1 VLDSGKWRAYR
12 LGQRRGIAER
22 KHFGFIEFPAPE
34 SRIRLNHRE
43 AASMAANISRRGL
56 LRIAGETTAAL
67 GVTAMAGEL
76 SATSAMAQSGPN
88 NDKSKGQKPAPTVSV
103 GSGVQLFHREDWL
116 GEPWVTPEPILLI
129 HGVGE
134 SGLAWFG
141 WVPRMSRE
149 FRVLRPDTPG
159 FGQST
164 APRDYDWTLAN
175 LAKAFAGFLDAMEID
190 SAHIVGAKLGGAMAM
205 QFAADYPRRTRTL
218 VLAGAPVSTPVFNN
232 TTAEV
237 LDKKWVTDTQHDR
250 LGSAATK
257 DEMDYWNKM
266 MSVLSPETQTGIN
279 KVTAALSM
287 DSVLPRIMAP
297 TLVITTD
304 RSSLQSVETVI
315 RYQRKIPNS
324 RLLVLTSDAYHVAVA
339 KADECVTNALSFIK
353 QSSPQRA

>member
-1 VLDSGKWRAYR
+1 
-12 LGQRRGIAER
+12 
-22 KHFGFIEFPAPE
+22 
-34 SRIRLNHRE
+34 
-43 AASMAANISRRGL
+43 MATKISRRGL
-56 LRIAGETTAAL
+56 LRIAGETTAAI
-67 GVTAMAGEL
+67 GISTMAGEL
-76 SATSAMAQSGPN
+76 SATSAMAQNGPDS
-88 NDKSKGQKPAPTVSV
+88 DKAKGQKPVTTVSV
-103 GSGVQLFHREDWL
+103 GSGVQLFYREDWL
-116 GEPWVTPEPILLI
+116 GEPWLTPEPMLLI

-141 WVPRMSRE
+141 WVPRMARE

-159 FGQST
+159 FGHST
-164 APRDYDWTLAN
+164 VPRNFDWTLPN
-175 LAKAFAGFLDAMEID
+175 LAKAFAGFLDAMEVE
-190 SAHIVGAKLGGAMAM
+190 SAHIIGAKLGGAMAM

-250 LGSAATK
+250 LGSAAPK
-257 DEMDYWNKM
+257 EEMDYWNKM
-266 MSVLSPETQTGIN
+266 MSVVSPETQTGIN
-279 KVTAALSM
+279 KVTAALNM

-315 RYQRKIPNS
+315 GYQKKIPNS

-353 QSSPQRA
+353 QTSAQRA